1 MYKYILINSHT
12 SAPQT
17 VPPISLSKQW
27 RLCSVPD
34 CLFVDNK
41 RERTFYISHNNG
53 ETISPG
59 NEQMTRR
66 FQKKEFYSFS
76 ANIPLFCHREDSAI
90 ARFQRKSAKDTEAV
104 NNNSLKVSKGLKWVS
119 NFLEFCVYNTELGR
133 RKENLKLR
141 AIKRIVWKQIEVQ
154 EQLISAECSVQQ
166 QNLSAAR
173 LDTVSQL
180 AFSKF
185 FQS

>member
-1 MYKYILINSHT
+1 M
-12 SAPQT
+12 
-17 VPPISLSKQW
+17 
-27 RLCSVPD
+27 
-34 CLFVDNK
+34 
-41 RERTFYISHNNG
+41 
-53 ETISPG
+53 
-59 NEQMTRR
+59 
-66 FQKKEFYSFS
+66 
-76 ANIPLFCHREDSAI
+76 
-90 ARFQRKSAKDTEAV
+90 

-154 EQLISAECSVQQ
+154 EQLISAVCSVRQQ
-166 QNLSAAR
+166 DPSILSSAR